1 VIQIFFASPSAYQ
14 FLSAGCVEPDE
25 GLWYNFWEMTQHKF
39 AETLKNLPTKPG
51 VYLYKNAAGKVIY
64 VGKAV
69 NLRARVRSYFH
80 QSAQHTPKIR
90 QLVEEIADIE
100 FIVAGSELEALLLEN
115 NLIKKHQP
123 RYNVRLKDDK
133 RYPYIKVHWQDPF
146 PRVTTTRHILDDGA
160 RYFGPYTAASAAYQ
174 TLDLVRKIFPYL
186 TCTRTITGEDERAC
200 LYYHIGRCAA
210 PCIGVV
216 DQEEYRAII
225 QGLCDFLSGRTE
237 AVVTD
242 LQRQMEEAAGE
253 LDYEKAALIRD
264 QIQAIEHVVEK
275 QKVMSPVMADHDVI
289 AFARENSDTCVQVFF
304 IRAGRLIGREYF
316 LLDGT
321 AEENDR
327 AIVTSFIKQF
337 YDQVSTVPPEI
348 LLPGEV
354 DEVMIIRDW
363 LRSKRGANVMLKVPR
378 RGQKRELV
386 QMAAENASE
395 TLTHLRAQ
403 WQADESKQSEALSD
417 LQQYLNLAEPP
428 LRIESYDVSTLQG
441 TNTVAS
447 MVVFVKGVPRKSD
460 YRRFKMREV
469 KGQDDFASMQET
481 LRRRFKRMKDA
492 GYQLKESP
500 DKKDEYNA
508 WSLLPDLVIVDG
520 GKGQL
525 NAALEVLDEFDLR
538 DAVPIVGLAKREEEL
553 FAPGQSRPVI
563 LPRNSQGLFMVQR
576 IRDEA
581 HRFAVEYH
589 RKLRSKRGIASQL
602 DQIPGIGPRRR
613 QGLLK
618 TFGSVEAIR
627 EASVDELAAVP
638 GMTRGAAEQV
648 KSFL

>member
-1 VIQIFFASPSAYQ
+1 MSRA
-14 FLSAGCVEPDE
+14 
-25 GLWYNFWEMTQHKF
+25 NF
-39 AETLKNLPTKPG
+39 AEFLKSLPTKPG

-80 QSAQHTPKIR
+80 QSVQHTAKTWR
-90 QLVEEIADIE
+90 LVQEIADIE

-115 NLIKKHQP
+115 TLIKKHQP

-133 RYPYIKVHWQDPF
+133 RYPYVKVHWQDPF
-146 PRVTTTRHILDDGA
+146 PRVTTTRRLLDDGA

-186 TCTRTITGEDERAC
+186 TCTRTITGQDERAC

-216 DQEEYRAII
+216 NQDEYRAII
-225 QGLCDFLSGRTE
+225 QGLCDFLSGHTE
-237 AVVTD
+237 PVVAD
-242 LQRQMEEAAGE
+242 LQRQMQEAAE
-253 LDYEKAALIRD
+253 ALDFEKAALVRD
-264 QIQAIEHVVEK
+264 QLWAIERVVEK
-275 QKVMSPVMADHDVI
+275 QKVMSPDMTDQDVI

-304 IRAGRLIGREYF
+304 IRDGRLIGREYF

-321 AEENDR
+321 AEEDDQ

-337 YDQVSTVPPEI
+337 YDQVSNVPPEI
-348 LLPGEV
+348 LLPHEV

-363 LRSKRGANVMLKVPR
+363 LRSKRGANVMIKVPR
-378 RGQKRELV
+378 RGQKRDLV
-386 QMAAENASE
+386 QMAAENAAE
-395 TLTHLRAQ
+395 TLVHLRAQ

-417 LQQYLNLAEPP
+417 LQQYLNLSEPP
-428 LRIESYDVSTLQG
+428 LRIECYDVSTLQG

-460 YRRFKMREV
+460 YRRFKIQGV
-469 KGQDDFASMQET
+469 KGQDDFASMQEV
-481 LRRRFKRMKDA
+481 LRRRFKRMQDV
-492 GYQLKESP
+492 GYQLRESP
-500 DKKDEYNA
+500 GTKDEYNA
-508 WSLLPDLVIVDG
+508 WGLLPDLVVVDG

-525 NAALEVLDEFDLR
+525 SAALEILEEFDLR
-538 DAVPIVGLAKREEEL
+538 DAIPITGLAKREEEL
-553 FAPGQSRPVI
+553 FLPGQSEPAI
-563 LPRNSQGLFMVQR
+563 LPRNSQGLFLMQR

-581 HRFAVEYH
+581 HRFAVGYH
-589 RKLRSKRGIASQL
+589 RNLRSKQGIASQL

-613 QGLLK
+613 QVLLK
-618 TFGSVEAIR
+618 TFGSIEAIR
-627 EASVDELAAVP
+627 GASVDELAAVP
-638 GMTRGAAEQV
+638 GMTRHAAEQV

>member
-1 VIQIFFASPSAYQ
+1 MSQPDFAQ
-14 FLSAGCVEPDE
+14 V
-25 GLWYNFWEMTQHKF
+25 
-39 AETLKNLPTKPG
+39 LKNLPTKPG

-64 VGKAV
+64 VGKAL

-80 QSAQHTPKIR
+80 QSAGQSPKIR
-90 QLVEEIADIE
+90 RLVEEISAID

-115 NLIKKHQP
+115 TLIKKHQP

-186 TCTRTITGEDERAC
+186 TCTRTITGQDERAC

-237 AVVTD
+237 TVMAD
-242 LQRQMEEAAGE
+242 LQRQMQAAAEA
-253 LDYEKAALIRD
+253 LDFEKAALIRD
-264 QIQAIEHVVEK
+264 QVQAIEHVVEK
-275 QKVMSPVMADHDVI
+275 QKVMSPDMTDHDVV
-289 AFARENSDTCVQVFF
+289 AFARQNSDACVQVFF
-304 IRAGRLIGREYF
+304 IRSGRLIGREYF
-316 LLDGT
+316 LLDG
-321 AEENDR
+321 AGEEDDR
-327 AIVTSFIKQF
+327 AIMTSFIKQF
-337 YDQVSTVPPEI
+337 YDQVSNVPPEI
-348 LLPGEV
+348 LLPQEV
-354 DEVMIIRDW
+354 DEVIIIRDW
-363 LRSKRGANVMLKVPR
+363 LRNKRGANVMLKVPR

-386 QMAAENASE
+386 QMAAENAAE

-403 WQADESKQSEALSD
+403 WQADEGKQSEALSD

-428 LRIESYDVSTLQG
+428 VRIECYDVSTLQG

-447 MVVFVKGVPRKSD
+447 MVVFVKGVPRKSE
-460 YRRFKMREV
+460 YRRFKMRGI

-481 LRRRFKRMKDA
+481 LRRRFKRMRDA
-492 GYQLKESP
+492 GYQLEENP
-500 DKKDEYNA
+500 GKKDEYNA

-538 DAVPIVGLAKREEEL
+538 DALPIAGLAKREEEI
-553 FAPGQSRPVI
+553 FVPGQSEPI
-563 LPRNSQGLFMVQR
+563 MLPRNSQGLFLVQR

-589 RKLRSKRGIASQL
+589 RRLRGKSGLASQL

-613 QGLLK
+613 QRLLK
-618 TFGSVEAIR
+618 AFGSIEAIR

-638 GMTRGAAEQV
+638 GMTRGAAEQI
-648 KSFL
+648 KSLL

>member
-1 VIQIFFASPSAYQ
+1 
-14 FLSAGCVEPDE
+14 
-25 GLWYNFWEMTQHKF
+25 MTQHQF
-39 AETLKNLPTKPG
+39 AEILKNLPTKSG
-51 VYLYKNAAGKVIY
+51 VYLYKSAAGKVIY

-90 QLVEEIADIE
+90 QLVGEIDDIE
-100 FIVAGSELEALLLEN
+100 FIVSGSELEALLLEN

-146 PRVTTTRHILDDGA
+146 PRVTTTRRILDDGA

-186 TCTRTITGEDERAC
+186 TCTRTITGGDERAC

-216 DQEEYRAII
+216 NQEEYRAVI

-237 AVVTD
+237 AVVAD
-242 LQRQMEEAAGE
+242 LQRQMQEAAE
-253 LDYEKAALIRD
+253 SLDFEKAALVRD

-289 AFARENSDTCVQVFF
+289 AFARENSDTCMQVFF

-321 AEENDR
+321 VEEDDR

-348 LLPGEV
+348 LLPQEV

-386 QMAAENASE
+386 QMAAENAAE
-395 TLTHLRAQ
+395 TLSHLRAQ

-417 LQQYLNLAEPP
+417 LQQSLNLSEPP
-428 LRIESYDVSTLQG
+428 MRIECYDVSTLQG
-441 TNTVAS
+441 TNTVSS

-460 YRRFKMREV
+460 YRRFKMRRV

-500 DKKDEYNA
+500 SKKDEYNA
-508 WSLLPDLVIVDG
+508 WSLLPNLVIVDG

-538 DAVPIVGLAKREEEL
+538 DAVPIAGLAKREEEL
-553 FAPGQSRPVI
+553 FIPDQSEPVL
-563 LPRNSQGLFMVQR
+563 LPRNSQGLYLVQR

-602 DQIPGIGPRRR
+602 DKIPGIGPRRR
-613 QGLLK
+613 QRLLK
-618 TFGSVEAIR
+618 TFGSIEAIR
-627 EASVDELAAVP
+627 QASVDDLAAVP

>member
-1 VIQIFFASPSAYQ
+1 M
-14 FLSAGCVEPDE
+14 G
-25 GLWYNFWEMTQHKF
+25 QHKVS
-39 AETLKNLPTKPG
+39 ELLRSLPTKPG
-51 VYLYKNAAGKVIY
+51 VYLYRNAAGKVIY

-90 QLVEEIADIE
+90 RLVEEIADIE
-100 FIVAGSELEALLLEN
+100 FIVAGSELESLLLEN

-146 PRVTTTRHILDDGA
+146 PRVTTTRRILEDGA

-186 TCTRTITGEDERAC
+186 TCTRIITGQDERAC

-216 DQEEYRAII
+216 NQEEYRAII
-225 QGLCDFLSGRTE
+225 QSLCEFLSGDTE
-237 AVVTD
+237 SVVAD
-242 LQRQMEEAAGE
+242 LQDQMQAAAEA
-253 LDYEKAALIRD
+253 LDYEKAAAVRD

-275 QKVMSPVMADHDVI
+275 QKVMSTTMADHDVI
-289 AFARENSDTCVQVFF
+289 AFAREKADTCVQIFF

-321 AEENDR
+321 AEEDDR
-327 AIVTSFIKQF
+327 AIVTSFVKQF
-337 YDQVSTVPPEI
+337 YDQVSNVPPEI

-363 LRSKRGANVMLKVPR
+363 LRSKRGASVVLKVPR
-378 RGQKRELV
+378 RGRKRELV
-386 QMAAENASE
+386 QMAAENAAE
-395 TLTHLRAQ
+395 TLVHLRAQ
-403 WQADESKQSEALSD
+403 WQADEGKQSEAISD

-428 LRIESYDVSTLQG
+428 NRIECYDVSTLQG

-460 YRRFKMREV
+460 YRRFKMRGV
-469 KGQDDFASMQET
+469 KGQDDFASMAET
-481 LRRRFKRMKDA
+481 LRRRFKRMQDA
-492 GYQLKESP
+492 GYQLADSP
-500 DKKDEYNA
+500 GKKDDYDA
-508 WSLLPDLVIVDG
+508 WSLLPDLIIVDG

-525 NAALEVLDEFDLR
+525 SAVLGVLKEFDLL
-538 DAVPIVGLAKREEEL
+538 DAVPVAALAKREEEL
-553 FAPGQSRPVI
+553 FVPGRSEPVL
-563 LPRNSQGLFMVQR
+563 LPGNSQGLFLVQR

-589 RKLRSKRGIASQL
+589 RKLRSKRGISSQL
-602 DQIPGIGPRRR
+602 DQVPGIGPRRR
-613 QGLLK
+613 QTLLK
-618 TFGSVEAIR
+618 TFGSIEAIR
-627 EASVDELAAVP
+627 AASVEELAALP
-638 GMTRGAAEQV
+638 GMTRGVAEQV
-648 KSFL
+648 KASL

>member
-1 VIQIFFASPSAYQ
+1 
-14 FLSAGCVEPDE
+14 
-25 GLWYNFWEMTQHKF
+25 MTQPKF
-39 AETLKNLPTKPG
+39 EEVLKNLPTKAG
-51 VYLYKNAAGKVIY
+51 VYFYKNAAGKVIY

-80 QSAQHTPKIR
+80 QSAQQTPKIR
-90 QLVEEIADIE
+90 RLVEEIDDID

-160 RYFGPYTAASAAYQ
+160 RYFGPYTAASAAYE
-174 TLDLVRKIFPYL
+174 TLDLVRRIFPYL
-186 TCTRTITGEDERAC
+186 TCTRTITGKDERAC

-210 PCIGVV
+210 PCIGAVN
-216 DQEEYRAII
+216 QEEYRAIL
-225 QGLCDFLSGRTE
+225 QGLCDFLSGHIGP
-237 AVVTD
+237 VITD
-242 LQRQMEEAAGE
+242 LQRQMQAAAEA

-264 QIQAIEHVVEK
+264 QMQAIEHVVEK
-275 QKVMSPVMADHDVI
+275 QKVMSPDMADHDVI
-289 AFARENSDTCVQVFF
+289 AFARENSDTCVQIFF

-321 AEENDR
+321 AEEDDR

-337 YDQVSTVPPEI
+337 YDQVSSVPPEI
-348 LLPGEV
+348 LLPQEV

-363 LRSKRGANVMLKVPR
+363 LRSKRGADVMLKVPR
-378 RGQKRELV
+378 RGQKRDLV
-386 QMAAENASE
+386 QMAAENAAE

-403 WQADESKQSEALSD
+403 WQADESKQSEALAD
-417 LQQYLNLAEPP
+417 LQQALDLPEPP
-428 LRIESYDVSTLQG
+428 VRIECYDVSTLQG
-441 TNTVAS
+441 THTVAS

-460 YRRFKMREV
+460 YRRFKMRAV
-469 KGQDDFASMQET
+469 QGQDDYASMQET
-481 LRRRFKRMKDA
+481 LRRRFKRMQDA
-492 GYQLKESP
+492 GYQLAESP
-500 DKKDEYNA
+500 GKKDDYNA

-525 NAALEVLDEFDLR
+525 NAALEVLDEFELR
-538 DAVPIVGLAKREEEL
+538 DALPVVGLAKREEEL
-553 FAPGQSRPVI
+553 FVPGQPAPVI
-563 LPRNSQGLFMVQR
+563 LPRNSQGLYLVQR

-589 RKLRSKRGIASQL
+589 RKLRGQRGIASQL

-613 QGLLK
+613 QRLLK
-618 TFGSVEAIR
+618 AFGSVEAIR

-638 GMTRGAAEQV
+638 GMTRSAAEQI
-648 KSFL
+648 KSNL

>member
-1 VIQIFFASPSAYQ
+1 
-14 FLSAGCVEPDE
+14 
-25 GLWYNFWEMTQHKF
+25 MTQHKF
-39 AETLKNLPTKPG
+39 AEILKNLSTKPG

-90 QLVEEIADIE
+90 QLVEEIDDIE
-100 FIVAGSELEALLLEN
+100 FIVSGSELEALLLEN

-146 PRVTTTRHILDDGA
+146 PRVTTTRRILDDGA

-174 TLDLVRKIFPYL
+174 TLDLVRKVFPYL

-216 DQEEYRAII
+216 NQEEYRTII
-225 QGLCDFLSGRTE
+225 QGLCDFLAGRTG
-237 AVVTD
+237 AVVAD
-242 LQRQMEEAAGE
+242 LQRQMQEAAE
-253 LDYEKAALIRD
+253 ALDFEKAALVRD

-275 QKVMSPVMADHDVI
+275 QKVMSPMMADHDVI

-321 AEENDR
+321 VEEDDQ

-348 LLPGEV
+348 LLPQEV

-386 QMAAENASE
+386 QMASENAAE
-395 TLTHLRAQ
+395 TLSHLRAQ
-403 WQADESKQSEALSD
+403 WQADESKQNEALSD
-417 LQQYLNLAEPP
+417 LQQSLNLAEPP
-428 LRIESYDVSTLQG
+428 MRIECYDVSTLQG
-441 TNTVAS
+441 TNTVSS

-460 YRRFKMREV
+460 YRRFKMRQV

-492 GYQLKESP
+492 GYQLKENP
-500 DKKDEYNA
+500 GKKDEYNA

-525 NAALEVLDEFDLR
+525 NAALEVLDEFNLR
-538 DAVPIVGLAKREEEL
+538 DAVPIAGLAKREEEL
-553 FAPGQSRPVI
+553 FIPDQSESVL
-563 LPRNSQGLFMVQR
+563 LPRNSQGLYLMQR

-589 RKLRSKRGIASQL
+589 RKLRGKRSIASQL
-602 DQIPGIGPRRR
+602 DEIPGIGPRRR
-613 QGLLK
+613 QRLLK
-618 TFGSVEAIR
+618 TFGSIEAIR
-627 EASVDELAAVP
+627 QASVDDLAAVP
-638 GMTRGAAEQV
+638 GMTRRAAEQV
-648 KSFL
+648 KSYL

>member
-1 VIQIFFASPSAYQ
+1 M
-14 FLSAGCVEPDE
+14 
-25 GLWYNFWEMTQHKF
+25 WYNFHQMTQHNF
-39 AETLKNLPTKPG
+39 EEVLKNLPAKPG

-69 NLRARVRSYFH
+69 SLRARVRSYFH

-90 QLVEEIADIE
+90 RLVDEIANIE

-123 RYNVRLKDDK
+123 RFNVRLKDDK
-133 RYPYIKVHWQDPF
+133 RYPYIKVHRQDPF
-146 PRVTTTRHILDDGA
+146 PRVTTTRHILGDGA
-160 RYFGPYTAASAAYQ
+160 RYFGPYTNAAAAYQ

-186 TCTRTITGEDERAC
+186 TCTRTINGQDERAC

-216 DQEEYRAII
+216 NQEEYRAII
-225 QGLCDFLSGRTE
+225 QGLCDFLSGHTE
-237 AVVTD
+237 PVIAD
-242 LQRQMEEAAGE
+242 LQRQMQQAAEA
-253 LDYEKAALIRD
+253 LDFEKAAFVRD
-264 QIQAIEHVVEK
+264 QVQAIEHVVEK
-275 QKVMSPVMADHDVI
+275 QKVMSPDMTDHDVI

-321 AEENDR
+321 AEEDDR

-337 YDQVSTVPPEI
+337 YDQVTSVPPEI
-348 LLPGEV
+348 LLPQEV
-354 DEVMIIRDW
+354 DEVLIIRDW
-363 LRSKRGANVMLKVPR
+363 LRSKRGASVMLKVPR
-378 RGQKRELV
+378 RGQKRGLV
-386 QMAAENASE
+386 QMAAENAAE
-395 TLTHLRAQ
+395 TLSHLRAQ

-417 LQQYLNLAEPP
+417 LQQYLNLPEPP
-428 LRIESYDVSTLQG
+428 VRIECYDVSTLQG
-441 TNTVAS
+441 TNTVSS

-460 YRRFKMREV
+460 YRRFKMRAV

-481 LRRRFKRMKDA
+481 LRRRFKRMRDA
-492 GYQLKESP
+492 GYQLDASP
-500 DKKDEYNA
+500 GKKDQYNA
-508 WSLLPDLVIVDG
+508 WSLVPDLLIVDG

-525 NAALEVLDEFDLR
+525 NAALEVLEEFELR
-538 DAVPIVGLAKREEEL
+538 DAVPIAALAKREEEL
-553 FAPGQSRPVI
+553 FVPGQSEPII
-563 LPRNSQGLFMVQR
+563 LPRNSQGLFLMQR

-589 RKLRSKRGIASQL
+589 RKLRSQRGIASQL

-618 TFGSVEAIR
+618 AFGSVEAIR
-627 EASVDELAAVP
+627 QASVDELAAVP
-638 GMTRGAAEQV
+638 GMTRSAAEQV
-648 KSFL
+648 KSSL